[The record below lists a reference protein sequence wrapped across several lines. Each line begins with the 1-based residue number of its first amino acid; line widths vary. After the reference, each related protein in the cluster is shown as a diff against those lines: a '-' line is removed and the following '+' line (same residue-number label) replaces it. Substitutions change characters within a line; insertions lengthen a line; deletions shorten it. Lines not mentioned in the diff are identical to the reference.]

1 MYTSVDWTNE
11 QPNEG
16 NKLQNR
22 NESNKSTM
30 MKDTLVETTDKQLKE
45 IGIDWEEAECPRQE
59 EK

>member
-1 MYTSVDWTNE
+1 MNSRMKEINYRIE
-11 QPNEG
+11 M
-16 NKLQNR
+16 
-22 NESNKSTM
+22 ESNKSTM